1 MTIALNGSSL
11 TIEKLVAIARDNEKV
26 ELAPEALERVK
37 VCRAML
43 EEKLAKKEIM
53 YGTNTGIGEFS
64 EKILNDDQVK
74 EFQKYLIYNHAAG
87 IGDPLPIPFVRAA
100 LAGRINVHA
109 HGNSGCRPEITL
121 TFVEMLN
128 KGVTPVVCTKGS
140 VGASGDLA
148 PMAQA
153 ALLLM
158 GEGEAFYDPD
168 GAGAGG
174 ERLSGSEAMRRAGIK
189 VPGLQA
195 RDGLAAINGS
205 NVLTAI
211 SALHIYEMERFI
223 KQAEIAAAM
232 TIEALLGNLKPYN
245 TKLHELRG
253 FSGAITSAKN
263 LMKVLEG
270 SDLKSGK
277 MKTKV
282 QDAYSMRS
290 TPQVIGAA
298 RDAIAYARSQVEV
311 ELNGVGDN
319 PIFIPEEKLTLTGAN
334 FQGSPVSLPMDM
346 AGAAITMVCVLSE
359 RRLNRLTNPALS
371 QGLPD
376 FLAHEPGFYS
386 GMMLSQYTAD
396 HLIVEQRIL
405 SAPASVQSIPAAAD
419 QEDFVSMGM
428 NTALKNE
435 QILDNAYGVLGIE
448 FMAAAQAMDFR
459 QFLPGHGTKR
469 AREIIRKYVEHL
481 EVDRPLYNDHNAMK
495 KLVKSGEILAEVEK
509 TVGELG

>member
-1 MTIALNGSSL
+1 MSITLDGSSL
-11 TIEKLVAIARDNEKV
+11 TIEKLVAIARDHEKV
-26 ELAPEALERVK
+26 ELAPEALERIK
-37 VCRAML
+37 TCRTML
-43 EEKLAKKEIM
+43 EEKLANKEIM

-64 EKILNDDQVK
+64 EKILNDEQVK

-87 IGDPLPIPFVRAA
+87 IGEPLPIEYMRAA

-158 GEGEAFYDPD
+158 GEGEAFYDGKRMP
-168 GAGAGG
+168 
-174 ERLSGSEAMRRAGIK
+174 GSEAMRQAGIK

-205 NVLTAI
+205 NVLTAM

-253 FSGAITSAKN
+253 FTGAVTSAKN
-263 LMKVLEG
+263 IMKALEG
-270 SDLKSGK
+270 SDLTTGK

-298 RDAIAYARSQVEV
+298 RDAVAYARSQVEI

-319 PIFIPEEKLTLTGAN
+319 PIFIPEDNLTLTGAN

-359 RRLNRLTNPALS
+359 RRMNRLTNPALS

-405 SAPASVQSIPAAAD
+405 SAPASIQSIPAAAD

-435 QILDNAYGVLGIE
+435 QILDNAFGVLGIE

-459 QFLPGHGTKR
+459 QFLPGRGTAK
-469 AREIIRKYVEHL
+469 AREVIRKYVEHL
-481 EVDRPLYNDHNAMK
+481 HVDRPLYNDHNAMK
-495 KLVKSGEILAEVEK
+495 KLVKSGEILEEVEK
-509 TVGELG
+509 AVGKLG

>member
-1 MTIALNGSSL
+1 MYMPITLDGSSL
-11 TIEKLVAIARDNEKV
+11 TIEKLVAIARDRETV
-26 ELAPEALERVK
+26 ELAPEALERIR

-43 EEKLAKKEIM
+43 EQKIQAHEIM
-53 YGTNTGIGEFS
+53 YGVNTGIGEFS
-64 EKILNDDQVK
+64 EVVLNDEQVK
-74 EFQKYLIYNHAAG
+74 QFQRYLIYNHAAG
-87 IGDPLPIPFVRAA
+87 IGDPVPVEVARAA
-100 LAGRINVHA
+100 IASRINVHA
-109 HGNSGCRPEITL
+109 RGHSGCRPEITL
-121 TFVEMLN
+121 TLVEMLN
-128 KGVTPVVCTKGS
+128 RGVTPVVCQKGS

-158 GEGEAFYDPD
+158 GEGEAFFN
-168 GAGAGG
+168 G
-174 ERLSGSEAMRRAGIK
+174 ERLPGHVAMERAGIP

-195 RDGLAAINGS
+195 RDGLATINGS
-205 NVLTAI
+205 NLLTAM
-211 SALHIYEMERFI
+211 SALHIYDMERFLR
-223 KQAEIAAAM
+223 QAEIAAAM

-253 FSGAITSAKN
+253 FGGAITSAKN
-263 LMKVLEG
+263 ISKVIEG
-270 SDLKSGK
+270 SDLTTGK

-298 RDAIAYARSQVEV
+298 RDAIAYARAQVEI

-319 PIFIPEEKLTLTGAN
+319 PIFVPEMKLTLTGAN
-334 FQGSPVSLPMDM
+334 FQGTPVSLPMDM
-346 AGAAITMVCVLSE
+346 AGVAITMVCVLSE
-359 RRLNRLTNPALS
+359 RRMNRLTNPALS

-396 HLIVEQRIL
+396 HLIVEQKIL

-428 NTALKNE
+428 NTAIKNG
-435 QILDNAYGVLGIE
+435 QILDNAFGVLGIE
-448 FMAAAQAMDFR
+448 FMAAAQALDFR
-459 QFLPGHGTKR
+459 EFTPGKGSLK
-469 AREIIRKYVEHL
+469 AREVIRKYVEHL
-481 EVDRPLYNDHNAMK
+481 HVDRPLYNDHNAMK
-495 KLVKSGEILAEVEK
+495 KLVKSGEILLEVEK
-509 TVGELG
+509 VIGSLG